1 MMEQLNTESKASS
14 VAHRYAQ
21 LESLR
26 HPYLHRARRAAE
38 LTIPMLVPKDGSSSS
53 TEFANP
59 FQSVGARGVNNLA
72 SKLLLALLPPNSPF
86 FRMQIDEPTANMVAP
101 DARGKIEKAMS
112 EIERTAMQSI
122 ENSAARV
129 PVYEALRQLLVAG
142 NALMYVPREGD
153 IRIFRLDRYVVK
165 RDAMGNVLEIITKE
179 SVSPKMLPPAHLEL
193 LREKGNDS
201 LEKSYDL
208 YTCCKLQDKKWHI
221 HQEVGGE
228 PVPET
233 FGTFPI
239 DKTPFIPLRFTRQDG
254 EDYGRS
260 YIEEY
265 FGDLASLE
273 ALTKAIV
280 EGSAASAK
288 VLFMVRPNGTTK
300 IQNLSRADNGA
311 FIQGSADDV
320 SVLQMQKGGD
330 FGVAQSTAGQIQERL
345 AFAFLLNTAVQRNA
359 ERVTAEEVRYMAQEL
374 ESALGGTYSILS
386 QELQLPLVE
395 LILDRLQAQGK
406 MPQLP
411 KGAVQP
417 TIITGLEALGRGQD
431 LNKLSTFLKMLQ
443 PLGAE
448 VLASEMNIG
457 DYIDRLGASLGIDTD
472 GLIKSPEQKQQ
483 EQAMQEQQQQNMAMQ
498 QMMMNAG
505 EKSAPEIIKQAM
517 AGQAAQGGEQ
527 PQ

>member
-1 MMEQLNTESKASS
+1 MMEQLSTSHKPNS

-21 LESLR
+21 LETLR

-38 LTIPMLVPKDGSSSS
+38 LTIPMLVPREGSNSNSEYP
-53 TEFANP
+53 TP

-86 FRMQIDEPTANMVAP
+86 FRLSIDEPTANMVAP
-101 DARGKIEKAMS
+101 EARGKIEKAMS
-112 EIERTAMQSI
+112 EIERTAMQTL
-122 ENSAARV
+122 ENAAARV
-129 PVYEALRQLLVAG
+129 PVYEALRQLIVAG
-142 NALMYVPREGD
+142 NALMYVPRDGD

-179 SVSPKMLPPAHLEL
+179 SVSPKMLPETHVAL
-193 LREKGNDS
+193 LKEQSNDS

-208 YTCCKLQDKKWHI
+208 YTCCRLEDGKFVI

-233 FGTFPI
+233 FGTLPI
-239 DKTPFIPLRFTRQDG
+239 DKCPFIPLRFTRIDG

-273 ALTKAIV
+273 ALTRAIV

-311 FIQGSADDV
+311 FIQGSSDDV

-345 AFAFLLNTAVQRNA
+345 AFAFLLNAAVQRNA

-374 ESALGGTYSILS
+374 EAALGGTYSILS
-386 QELQLPLVE
+386 QELQLPLVN

-406 MPQLP
+406 MPSLP
-411 KGAVQP
+411 KDTVQP

-431 LNKLSTFLKMLQ
+431 LNKLSSFLQMLQ

-448 VLASEMNIG
+448 VLSREMNIG

-472 GLIKSPEQKQQ
+472 GLIKSDQQKQ
-483 EQAMQEQQQQNMAMQ
+483 MEQQQAQQQQQEMMMQ
-498 QMMMNAG
+498 QMMANAG
-505 EKSAPEIIKQAM
+505 EKAAPEVLKQVM
-517 AGQAAQGGEQ
+517 QGAAKGGDK
-527 PQ
+527 PN